1 MKNLGCRSYCVYLYV
16 CVCVR
21 VWPEASLVS
30 GSPEHAGTAGQ
41 CVYDLSIWSL
51 PGARSASLCSVC
63 VCVFLK
69 GKTLQAVTVPET
81 LTNKL
86 ICVPLLP
93 NSIYTQ
99 QPYTSPDFGAAFKH
113 NVPFAPSAEGTE
125 DSSSYFHPPSC
136 TVFLSLPGTAIH
148 TVCLSPPPTQRC
160 RLQALCCVVSAWPR
174 L

>member
-1 MKNLGCRSYCVYLYV
+1 MCV
-16 CVCVR
+16 CVCGPR
-21 VWPEASLVS
+21 LPLFLGAQSMLGQRGSVS
-30 GSPEHAGTAGQ
+30 MTSPSGACLELAQPRCAQ
-41 CVYDLSIWSL
+41 C
-51 PGARSASLCSVC
+51 VC